1 MTLLVKKKTLLL
13 QKKGT
18 LVSKLTI
25 NQNNSLYYEHVEGK
39 LNTYTY
45 VFVIALTGNTSA
57 WNGVIGKRV
66 KDEGYG
72 YLTYNFRGQIN
83 SSFDENINLTSE
95 LIVSDLLQLI
105 NYLNL
110 KNIILC
116 GLSIGGLY
124 AAIASLKKIDVK
136 GLILINTLRKTSS
149 RLDWINRA
157 MVNAAKLGGSALIMD
172 MGMPVI
178 ASPKFLNKVKSN
190 ALIFENYKPLEKND
204 GILKLMEGSLY
215 ANWSF
220 DWSKI
225 NIPTLV
231 MTGHLDKMFRI
242 PEDIEELVKKIK
254 NSITIELPHC
264 GHLIPL
270 EQPEEFSDHIIKFV
284 KNLN

>member
-1 MTLLVKKKTLLL
+1 MREKLLF
-13 QKKGT
+13 QKKGM
-18 LVSKLTI
+18 LVSKLDI
-25 NQNNSLYYEHVEGK
+25 DQNNSLYYEYVESVK
-39 LNTYTY
+39 NTFTY
-45 VFVIALTGNTSA
+45 VFVNALTGNTSA
-57 WNGVIGKRV
+57 WNGVIGKKL
-66 KDEGYG
+66 KDEGHG

-83 SSFDENINLTSE
+83 SSFDKSINLNSE
-95 LIVSDLLQLI
+95 IITADLLKLI
-105 NYLNL
+105 HYLNL

-124 AAIASLKKIDVK
+124 AAIASLEKIDVK
-136 GLILINTLRKTSS
+136 GLILINTLRKPSS

-178 ASPKFLNKVKSN
+178 ASPKFLDKVKTN
-190 ALIFENYKPLEKND
+190 ALNFENYKPLKKND
-204 GILKLMEGSLY
+204 GIFKLMEGSLS

-220 DWSKI
+220 EWSKI
-225 NIPTLV
+225 SVPTLV

-242 PEDIEELVKKIK
+242 PEDVEELVKKIK
-254 NSITIELPHC
+254 NSRTIELPNC

-270 EQPEEFSDHIIKFV
+270 EEPEEFSNHIINFA

>member
-1 MTLLVKKKTLLL
+1 M
-13 QKKGT
+13 KGR
-18 LVSKLTI
+18 LVSKLDI
-25 NQNNSLYYEHVEGK
+25 DQKNSLYYEYEKG
-39 LNTYTY
+39 NQNNYTY
-45 VFVIALTGNTSA
+45 VFVNALTGNTSA

-66 KDEGYG
+66 KDEGHG

-95 LIVSDLLQLI
+95 IIISDLLKLI
-105 NYLNL
+105 NHLNL

-124 AAIASLKKIDVK
+124 AAIASLEKIDVK
-136 GLILINTLRKTSS
+136 GLVLINTLRKPSS

-178 ASPKFLNKVKSN
+178 ASPKFLNKVKNN
-190 ALIFENYKPLEKND
+190 ALVFENYKPLEKKD
-204 GILKLMEGSLY
+204 GILKLMEGSLS

-225 NIPTLV
+225 SIPTLV

-242 PEDIEELVKKIK
+242 PEDIEELVKKIN
-254 NSITIELPHC
+254 NSITIELPSC

-270 EQPEEFSDHIIKFV
+270 EEPEQFSEHIIKFAS
-284 KNLN
+284 NLN

>member
-1 MTLLVKKKTLLL
+1 M
-13 QKKGT
+13 
-18 LVSKLTI
+18 LVSRLDIDQK
-25 NQNNSLYYEHVEGK
+25 NSLYYEYEEGK
-39 LNTYTY
+39 QNTYTY
-45 VFVIALTGNTSA
+45 VFVNALTGNTSA
-57 WNGVIGKRV
+57 WNGVIGKRL
-66 KDEGYG
+66 KDEGHS

-83 SSFDENINLTSE
+83 SIFDESIDLTSE
-95 LIVSDLLQLI
+95 IIISDLLKLI
-105 NYLNL
+105 DHLNL

-124 AAIASLKKIDVK
+124 AAIASLQEIDVK
-136 GLILINTLRKTSS
+136 GLILINTLRKPSS

-178 ASPKFLNKVKSN
+178 ASQKFLDKVKSN
-190 ALIFENYKPLEKND
+190 ALNFENYKPLKKND
-204 GILKLMEGSLY
+204 GILKLMEGSLS

-242 PEDIEELVKKIK
+242 PEDIEELVNKIK
-254 NSITIELPHC
+254 NSRTIELPNC

-270 EQPEEFSDHIIKFV
+270 EEPEQFSDHIINFV
-284 KNLN
+284 NDLN

>member
-1 MTLLVKKKTLLL
+1 M
-13 QKKGT
+13 
-18 LVSKLTI
+18 
-25 NQNNSLYYEHVEGK
+25 
-39 LNTYTY
+39 
-45 VFVIALTGNTSA
+45 
-57 WNGVIGKRV
+57 
-66 KDEGYG
+66 
-72 YLTYNFRGQIN
+72 TYNFRGQIN
-83 SSFDENINLTSE
+83 SSFEENINLTSE
-95 LIVSDLLQLI
+95 IIISDLIRLI
-105 NYLNL
+105 NHLNL

-136 GLILINTLRKTSS
+136 GLVLINTLRKPSL

-178 ASPKFLNKVKSN
+178 ASPKFLNKIKSD

-204 GILKLMEGSLY
+204 GILKLMEGSLT

-225 NIPTLV
+225 NISTLV

-242 PEDIEELVKKIK
+242 SNDVEELVKKIK
-254 NSITIELPHC
+254 NSTTRELSNC

-270 EQPEEFSDHIIKFV
+270 EEPKCFQITLLI
-284 KNLN
+284 L